1 MPISLIMFDLD
12 NFKILNDKLG
22 HQHGDEVL
30 SMVAQIIQKTI
41 RKSDVAARYGG
52 EEFCIIL
59 PHTDVDG
66 SVFISERIRKSIN
79 DKKIGD
85 YKISASFGMSTF
97 KFSKKGR
104 INVHMIMNQIIAEA
118 DQALFNSKRN
128 GKNIVTHYNNI

>member
-1 MPISLIMFDLD
+1 M
-12 NFKILNDKLG
+12 G

-30 SMVAQIIQKTI
+30 TMVSQMIQKTI

-59 PHTDVDG
+59 PNTDVDG
-66 SVFISERIRKSIN
+66 SILIAERIRKSIYE
-79 DKKIGD
+79 KKVENK
-85 YKISASFGMSTF
+85 KISASFGISTF

-104 INVHMIMNQIIAEA
+104 INIHMIMNQIIAEA
-118 DQALFNSKRN
+118 DQALFSSKRN